1 MISDQNAC
9 AEDTENH
16 LKKCRT
22 SHTSKDVDGYSQ
34 QGVGSY
40 EKPKGGF
47 MDGMLSILKG
57 IEVMP
62 L

>member
-1 MISDQNAC
+1 
-9 AEDTENH
+9 
-16 LKKCRT
+16 LCRGHREPPEEEYAT

-34 QGVGSY
+34 QGVGAY
-40 EKPKGGF
+40 EKPTGGF